1 MTRNIHVVVRPK
13 YLQSQSRPEDDHFV
27 WAYTITIANKGVE
40 IVTLRSRHWRITD
53 DRGKL
58 QEVKGEGVVREHLYS
73 EMHRRGIEIVTLR
86 ARHWKIT
93 DDRGKVQEVIG
104 DGVVGKQ
111 PTLAPGESFEYTSGV
126 PLSTPSG
133 FMVGTYQMETSSGER
148 FDVDIP
154 AFSLDSPQS
163 HRLIN

>member
-1 MTRNIHVVVRPK
+1 MYESVTRNIHVVVRPK

-40 IVTLRSRHWRITD
+40 IVTLRSRHWKITD

-58 QEVKGEGVVREHLYS
+58 QEV
-73 EMHRRGIEIVTLR
+73 
-86 ARHWKIT
+86 
-93 DDRGKVQEVIG
+93 QG
-104 DGVVGKQ
+104 DGVVGEQ

-126 PLSTPSG
+126 PLTTPSG
-133 FMVGTYQMETSSGER
+133 FMVGTYQMETARGEK
-148 FDVDIP
+148 FDIDIP

-163 HRLIN
+163 HRPIN

>member
-1 MTRNIHVVVRPK
+1 MYESVTRNIHVIVRPK
-13 YLQSQSRPEDDHFV
+13 YLQSQSRPDDDHFV

-58 QEVKGEGVVREHLYS
+58 QEVKGEGVVGE
-73 EMHRRGIEIVTLR
+73 
-86 ARHWKIT
+86 
-93 DDRGKVQEVIG
+93 
-104 DGVVGKQ
+104 Q

>member
-1 MTRNIHVVVRPK
+1 MYESVTRNIQVLVRPK
-13 YLQSQSRPEDDHFV
+13 YLQSQSRPDDDHFV
-27 WAYTITIANKGVE
+27 WAYTITIANK
-40 IVTLRSRHWRITD
+40 
-53 DRGKL
+53 
-58 QEVKGEGVVREHLYS
+58 
-73 EMHRRGIEIVTLR
+73 GIEIVTLR

-93 DDRGKVQEVIG
+93 DDRGKLQEVMG

-133 FMVGTYQMETSSGER
+133 FMVGTYQMETRGGER

-154 AFSLDSPQS
+154 AFSLDSPHS
-163 HRLIN
+163 HRPIN

>member
-1 MTRNIHVVVRPK
+1 MYESVTRNIHVVVRPK
-13 YLQSQSRPEDDHFV
+13 YLQSQSRPDDDHFV

-40 IVTLRSRHWRITD
+40 IVTLRSRHWKITD

-58 QEVKGEGVVREHLYS
+58 QEVKGEGVVGE
-73 EMHRRGIEIVTLR
+73 
-86 ARHWKIT
+86 
-93 DDRGKVQEVIG
+93 
-104 DGVVGKQ
+104 Q

-148 FDVDIP
+148 FEVDIP

-163 HRLIN
+163 HRPIN

>member
-1 MTRNIHVVVRPK
+1 MYESVTRNIHVVVRPK
-13 YLQSQSRPEDDHFV
+13 YLQSQSRPDDDHFV

-58 QEVKGEGVVREHLYS
+58 QEVKGEGVVGE
-73 EMHRRGIEIVTLR
+73 
-86 ARHWKIT
+86 
-93 DDRGKVQEVIG
+93 
-104 DGVVGKQ
+104 Q

-133 FMVGTYQMETSSGER
+133 FMVGTYQMETSGGER

>member
-1 MTRNIHVVVRPK
+1 MRT
-13 YLQSQSRPEDDHFV
+13 
-27 WAYTITIANKGVE
+27 
-40 IVTLRSRHWRITD
+40 RHWKITD

-58 QEVKGEGVVREHLYS
+58 QEVMGE
-73 EMHRRGIEIVTLR
+73 
-86 ARHWKIT
+86 
-93 DDRGKVQEVIG
+93 
-104 DGVVGKQ
+104 GVVGKQ

-133 FMVGTYQMETSSGER
+133 FMVGTYQMETTGGER

-163 HRLIN
+163 HRPIN

>member
-1 MTRNIHVVVRPK
+1 MYESVTRNIHILVRPK
-13 YLQSQSRPEDDHFV
+13 YLQSQSRPDDDHFV
-27 WAYTITIANKGVE
+27 WAYTITIANK
-40 IVTLRSRHWRITD
+40 
-53 DRGKL
+53 
-58 QEVKGEGVVREHLYS
+58 
-73 EMHRRGIEIVTLR
+73 GIEIVTLR

-93 DDRGKVQEVIG
+93 DDRGKLQEVMG

-133 FMVGTYQMETSSGER
+133 FMVGTYQMETPGGER

-163 HRLIN
+163 HRPIN

>member
-1 MTRNIHVVVRPK
+1 MYESVTRNIRVVVRPK

-27 WAYTITIANKGVE
+27 WAYTIAIANLGTE
-40 IVTLRSRHWRITD
+40 IVTLRSRHWKITD

-58 QEVKGEGVVREHLYS
+58 QEVRGEGVVGE
-73 EMHRRGIEIVTLR
+73 
-86 ARHWKIT
+86 
-93 DDRGKVQEVIG
+93 
-104 DGVVGKQ
+104 Q
-111 PTLAPGESFEYTSGV
+111 PTLAPGKSFEYTSAV

-133 FMVGTYQMETSSGER
+133 FMVGTYQMETTGGER

>member
-1 MTRNIHVVVRPK
+1 MYESVTRNIHVVVRPK
-13 YLQSQSRPEDDHFV
+13 YLQSQSRPDDDHFV
-27 WAYTITIANKGVE
+27 WAYTITIANKGIE
-40 IVTLRSRHWRITD
+40 IVTLRTRHWKITD

-58 QEVKGEGVVREHLYS
+58 QEVMGE
-73 EMHRRGIEIVTLR
+73 
-86 ARHWKIT
+86 
-93 DDRGKVQEVIG
+93 
-104 DGVVGKQ
+104 GVVGKQ

-133 FMVGTYQMETSSGER
+133 FMVGTYQMETTGGER

-163 HRLIN
+163 HRPIN

>member
-13 YLQSQSRPEDDHFV
+13 YLQSQSRPDDDHFV
-27 WAYTITIANKGVE
+27 WAYTITISNK
-40 IVTLRSRHWRITD
+40 
-53 DRGKL
+53 
-58 QEVKGEGVVREHLYS
+58 
-73 EMHRRGIEIVTLR
+73 GIEIVTLR
-86 ARHWKIT
+86 TRHWKIT
-93 DDRGKVQEVIG
+93 DDRGKMQEVMG
-104 DGVVGKQ
+104 EGVVGKQ

-133 FMVGTYQMETSSGER
+133 FMVGTYQMETTGGER

-163 HRLIN
+163 HRPIN

>member
-1 MTRNIHVVVRPK
+1 MYESVTRNIHVVVRPK
-13 YLQSQSRPEDDHFV
+13 YLQSQSRPDDDHFV
-27 WAYTITIANKGVE
+27 WAYTITIANRGVE
-40 IVTLRSRHWRITD
+40 IVTLRSRHWKITD

-58 QEVKGEGVVREHLYS
+58 QEVKG
-73 EMHRRGIEIVTLR
+73 
-86 ARHWKIT
+86 
-93 DDRGKVQEVIG
+93 
-104 DGVVGKQ
+104 DGVVGEQ

-133 FMVGTYQMETSSGER
+133 FMVGTYRMETAEGER

>member
-1 MTRNIHVVVRPK
+1 MYESVTRNIHVVVRPK
-13 YLQSQSRPEDDHFV
+13 YLQSQPRPDDDRFV

-58 QEVKGEGVVREHLYS
+58 QEVKGEGVVGE
-73 EMHRRGIEIVTLR
+73 
-86 ARHWKIT
+86 
-93 DDRGKVQEVIG
+93 
-104 DGVVGKQ
+104 Q

>member
-1 MTRNIHVVVRPK
+1 MYESVTRNIHVVVRPK
-13 YLQSQSRPEDDHFV
+13 YLQSQSRPDDDHFV
-27 WAYTITIANKGVE
+27 WAYTITIANKGIE
-40 IVTLRSRHWRITD
+40 IVTLRTRHWKITD

-58 QEVKGEGVVREHLYS
+58 QEVMGE
-73 EMHRRGIEIVTLR
+73 
-86 ARHWKIT
+86 
-93 DDRGKVQEVIG
+93 
-104 DGVVGKQ
+104 GVVGKQ

-133 FMVGTYQMETSSGER
+133 IMVGTYQMETTGGER

-163 HRLIN
+163 HRPIN

>member
-1 MTRNIHVVVRPK
+1 MYESVTRNIHVLVRPK
-13 YLQSQSRPEDDHFV
+13 YLQSQSRPDDDHFV
-27 WAYTITIANKGVE
+27 WAYTITIENKGIE
-40 IVTLRSRHWRITD
+40 IVTLRTRHWKITD

-58 QEVKGEGVVREHLYS
+58 QEV
-73 EMHRRGIEIVTLR
+73 M
-86 ARHWKIT
+86 
-93 DDRGKVQEVIG
+93 G

-133 FMVGTYQMETSSGER
+133 FMFGTYQMETTRGER

-163 HRLIN
+163 HRRIN

>member
-1 MTRNIHVVVRPK
+1 MYESVTRNIHVVVRPK
-13 YLQSQSRPEDDHFV
+13 YLQSQSRPDDDHFV
-27 WAYTITIANKGVE
+27 WAYTITIANKGIE
-40 IVTLRSRHWRITD
+40 IVTLRTRHWKITD

-58 QEVKGEGVVREHLYS
+58 QEV
-73 EMHRRGIEIVTLR
+73 M
-86 ARHWKIT
+86 
-93 DDRGKVQEVIG
+93 G

-133 FMVGTYQMETSSGER
+133 FMVGTYQMETTGGER

-163 HRLIN
+163 HRPIN

>member
-1 MTRNIHVVVRPK
+1 MYEAVTRNIRVIVKPK
-13 YLQSQSRPEDDHFV
+13 YLQSQSRPDDDHFV
-27 WAYTITIANKGVE
+27 WAYTITIENKGVE
-40 IVTLRSRHWRITD
+40 IVTLRSRHWKITD

-58 QEVKGEGVVREHLYS
+58 EEVK
-73 EMHRRGIEIVTLR
+73 
-86 ARHWKIT
+86 
-93 DDRGKVQEVIG
+93 G
-104 DGVVGKQ
+104 DGVVGEQ

-133 FMVGTYQMETSSGER
+133 FMVGTYQMETMDGER
-148 FDVDIP
+148 FEIDIP

>member
-1 MTRNIHVVVRPK
+1 MYESVTRNIHVIVRPK
-13 YLQSQSRPEDDHFV
+13 YLQSQSRPDDDHFV
-27 WAYTITIANKGVE
+27 WAYTITIEN
-40 IVTLRSRHWRITD
+40 
-53 DRGKL
+53 
-58 QEVKGEGVVREHLYS
+58 
-73 EMHRRGIEIVTLR
+73 RGIEIVTLR
-86 ARHWKIT
+86 SRHWKIT
-93 DDRGKVQEVIG
+93 DDRGKLQEVIG

-133 FMVGTYQMETSSGER
+133 FMVGTYQMETMDGER
-148 FDVDIP
+148 FEVDIP